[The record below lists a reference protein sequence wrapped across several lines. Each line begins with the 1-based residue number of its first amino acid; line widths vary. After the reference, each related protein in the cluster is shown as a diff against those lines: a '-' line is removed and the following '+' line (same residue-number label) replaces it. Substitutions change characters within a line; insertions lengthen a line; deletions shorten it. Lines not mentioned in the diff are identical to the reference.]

1 MIDNVYLW
9 MIFMKYKFYY
19 SSIILTILFFS
30 LLSCVST
37 KSLENISNED
47 KSPIDVVMLNQNIG
61 SDKLTVYKI
70 QQNSSRGYNINAYLT
85 IPEEVVH
92 PYIIVSPYKTNKI
105 TPYDKKDEA
114 IYRNIINN
122 TKSWQGSVF
131 VETKAIGLY
140 LVIL

>member
-61 SDKLTVYKI
+61 SYKLTVYKI